1 MKRLT
6 LTSMILASF
15 LMASGCDQKSRES
28 TSLELAVSSYNA
40 QNYPESLLL
49 LKRAIQTEPEN
60 KTARQL
66 LAKVL
71 IKLGDPVEAERHIHK
86 ALELGVAPNDLMVLL
101 GISLIKQKKYSE
113 LLEKVKFKED
123 LLNIDP
129 KAHAEVYALRGQ
141 ALLAEQKYDKSLAKF
156 KQAIVMDSK
165 CSRAYIGLAGL
176 AFAKQHTEQAKQY
189 LQSAFEINPKDIDAW
204 LLKGDMERVQGE
216 LKASVLSYSQVIENS
231 SPIGI
236 VNQYARLYR
245 AMALTYQQDYN
256 AAWADIKKVKELSG
270 NNVYVDY
277 VSGLVS
283 FQQED
288 YPSAQGAFEKVLS
301 RVPNHALAHY
311 LLGACHYLQGSSEQA
326 RNHLVYFLND
336 NPEHKMAQK
345 MLAMVELQL
354 GDNQAAQQRLAYLL
368 ESDPEDNSALN
379 LLGQY
384 YVKQGE
390 FEKGAAYLE
399 RSIEKNP
406 DSYPVQLRYGI
417 SQLELGEYGIA
428 EKALDKAM
436 KLSAKRDVVEFYRL
450 MAYLKQAKPQKVIN
464 YADELLIKNEK
475 NIIASNFKAV
485 ALLSIQK
492 TDAAQMQFGHSLSID
507 AGDPT
512 ANFNLANKEY
522 TAGNLVQAEKHLLA
536 VVTHHPKLIRGYLK
550 LAQFTLSQKD
560 LESTE
565 AWLLKALQIEPNNIQ
580 ASLALSK
587 LKVTQKQPAQALNIL
602 TRLNDKAQSHPGVL
616 LALAEIYSYNAQY
629 ALAQQTLNQFE
640 NGFPKLTKNQDY
652 LSLRALLFSKEHQ
665 YSRAVSLYQELLKMA
680 PSSRWA
686 IDLAANQWAA
696 DDREAAIQTLETW
709 VKAHPKDSFV
719 QIALA
724 NYYLVANDNSNAL
737 LAFERANQ
745 LAPNHPFV
753 LNNLAWLLKETDI
766 EKAYKLAQQAVK
778 LSPELKDAQHTL
790 KIIEEKIGA

>member
-6 LTSMILASF
+6 LTSMVLASF
-15 LMASGCDQKSRES
+15 IMVSGCDQKASES
-28 TSLELAVSSYNA
+28 SSLELAITSYNA
-40 QNYPESLLL
+40 QNYSESLLL
-49 LKRAIQTEPEN
+49 LKRAIQAEPED
-60 KTARQL
+60 KDARQL

-71 IKLGDPVEAERHIHK
+71 IKLGDPVDAERHIHK
-86 ALELGVAPNDLMVLL
+86 ALELGVAPNELMVLL
-101 GISLIKQKKYSE
+101 GVSLVKQKKYSE
-113 LLEKVKFKED
+113 LLEKVKFEGN
-123 LLNIDP
+123 LLNIEA

-141 ALLAEQKYDKSLAKF
+141 ALLAEQKYEKSLAKF
-156 KQAIVMDSK
+156 KQAIVLDSK

-176 AFAKQHTEQAKQY
+176 AFAKENTEQAKQH
-189 LQSAFEINPKDIDAW
+189 LQAAFEINPKDVDAW

-256 AAWADIKKVKELSG
+256 AAWADIKKVKEASG
-270 NNVYVDY
+270 NNLYVDY
-277 VSGLVS
+277 VSGLIA

-288 YPSAQGAFEKVLS
+288 YLSAQGSFEKVLS
-301 RVPNHALAHY
+301 RVSDHALAHY
-311 LLGACHYLQGSSEQA
+311 LLGASHYLQGNSEQA

-336 NPEHKMAQK
+336 NPEHGMAQK

-354 GDNQAAQQRLAYLL
+354 GDNEAAQQRLAYLL
-368 ESDPEDNSALN
+368 ENDPQDSSTLN
-379 LLGQY
+379 LLGQH

-390 FEKGAAYLE
+390 IEKGAAYLE

-428 EKALDKAM
+428 EKALEKAM
-436 KLSAKRDVVEFYRL
+436 KLSPKTDVVEFYRL
-450 MAYLKQAKPQKVIN
+450 IGYLKQAQPQKTVN
-464 YADELLIKNEK
+464 YADELLIANAK
-475 NIIASNFKAV
+475 NIVASNFKAV
-485 ALLSIQK
+485 ALMSMQK
-492 TDAAQMQFGHSLSID
+492 ADAAQAQFEHSLSID

-512 ANFNLANKEY
+512 ANFNLANKQY
-522 TAGNLVQAEKHLLA
+522 AGGNQARAEKHLLA
-536 VVTHHPKLIRGYLK
+536 VVAHHPKLIRGYLK
-550 LAQFTLSQKD
+550 LAQFTLSEED
-560 LESTE
+560 ILSTE
-565 AWLLKALQIEPNNIQ
+565 AWLLKALQVEPNNIQ

-587 LKVTQKQPAQALNIL
+587 LKVTQKQSGQALNVL
-602 TRLNDKAQSHPGVL
+602 MRLNDKAQSHPGVL
-616 LALAEIYSYNAQY
+616 LALAEIYTHNAQY

-640 NGFPKLTKNQDY
+640 NGFPKLTKSQDY
-652 LSLRALLFSKEHQ
+652 LSLRALLLSKERQ
-665 YSRAVSLYQELLKMA
+665 YDRAASLYQKLLKVA

-686 IDLAANQWAA
+686 VDLASNQWAA
-696 DDREAAIQTLETW
+696 DDRLAAIQTLKTW
-709 VKAHPKDSFV
+709 INAHPKDSLV

-724 NYYLVANDNSNAL
+724 NYYLVKNDNENAL

-745 LAPNHPFV
+745 MVPNHPLV
-753 LNNLAWLLKETDI
+753 LNNLAWLLKDTDV

-790 KIIEEKIGA
+790 KIISEKRGL